1 MPQIPTYTRR
11 LLPPVARLPRAPMRN
26 PALGALRGM
35 GSVAAQIGNAFSAQ
49 ELQLRRTAE
58 FTNLTTK
65 AAGDIFNLRL
75 QALQSP
81 EFFSNPTKAGNDFA
95 AALKSLREK
104 YTAGIKDP
112 YVLGMFKRYWA
123 QKALR
128 SIEQMTGE
136 TVAQDHNLTAG
147 RMQEAIMHWSTMAE
161 RAPDEKEGLED
172 LGHAIGIYG
181 LMQRNGLIKPEKA
194 MEEAEKLKSNFAE
207 SRMRALVFDNPQGAV
222 QELQEKKGIAAL
234 LRPDRAAQLEEM
246 ASRQIYRNQVEAH
259 ANAER
264 ANKELATAQ
273 NNRVYDGIVR
283 DFHLNDPKA
292 AKWDA
297 AIEYAQGKPPALT
310 VNPMEQSEHL
320 AKQLMAD
327 RERMQKIGADK
338 EKAVT
343 SSFSDWLSGQEAKG
357 DPPSRD
363 AINSWRDPKT
373 GEAASPE
380 VRERALQRI
389 GKPQHT
395 DRQVEDRLDTT
406 IEREPFDK
414 ELGNSIH
421 LAYLNGKISETDK
434 NRLLSKLK
442 LWRNPVRSPALQGA
456 RNAFWAKYGNA
467 QVTSLTGQN
476 NYLAAS
482 AAYRQFIGEFES
494 LVAQQDL
501 KPSQYQE
508 QADKMLAD
516 VDKRVIA
523 HWWFPFYTRPESAQ
537 EYYDETGSWPEPR
550 IVPAGRHPL
559 PPEDK
564 NE

>member
-35 GSVAAQIGNAFSAQ
+35 GSVATQIGDAFSEQ
-49 ELQLRRTAE
+49 ELQLRRTAD
-58 FTNLTTK
+58 FTDLTTK
-65 AAGDIFNLRL
+65 AAGDLFNLRL
-75 QALQSP
+75 QALQNP
-81 EFFSNPTKAGNDFA
+81 EFFSHPTKVGNDFA
-95 AALKSLREK
+95 AALKQLGEK
-104 YTAGIKDP
+104 YAEGIKDP
-112 YVLGMFKRYWA
+112 YVLARFKQYWA
-123 QKALR
+123 QKSL
-128 SIEQMTGE
+128 SSLNQMKGE
-136 TVAQDHNLTAG
+136 TVAQDRNLTAG
-147 RMQEAIMHWSTMAE
+147 KFESAIMHWSGQAE

-181 LMQRNGLIKPEKA
+181 LMQRHGLIKPEKA
-194 MEEAEKLKSNFAE
+194 IEEADKLKSNFAE
-207 SRMRALVFDNPQGAV
+207 SRMRALVFDNPEAAV
-222 QELQEKKGIAAL
+222 KELQKKDGIASL

-283 DFHLNDPKA
+283 DFHLADPKA

-297 AIEYAQGKPPALT
+297 AIEYAQSKPPSLT
-310 VNPMEQSEHL
+310 VDPMGQSEHL
-320 AKQLMAD
+320 AKQLMAERD
-327 RERMQKIGADK
+327 RMLKIEADK
-338 EKAVT
+338 QKAVT

-373 GEAASPE
+373 GEPASPE
-380 VRERALQRI
+380 VREKALQRL
-389 GKPQHT
+389 GKPHYT
-395 DRQVEDRLDTT
+395 DRQVEDRIDTT
-406 IEREPFDK
+406 IERQPFEKDL
-414 ELGNSIH
+414 ENSIH
-421 LAYLNGKISETDK
+421 EAYLNDRISDADK

-442 LWRNPVRSPALQGA
+442 LWRNPVKSPALRAA
-456 RNAFWAKYGNA
+456 RDAFWAKHGDA
-467 QVTSLTGQN
+467 KITSLSGQN
-476 NYLAAS
+476 NYLAGN
-482 AAYRQFIGEFES
+482 AAYRQFIQEFES

-523 HWWFPFYTRPESAQ
+523 HWWFPFYTRHESAQ
-537 EYYDETGSWPEPR
+537 EYYNATGVWPEPL
-550 IVPAGRHPL
+550 IIPHDRHPL
-559 PPEDK
+559 PAEGE